1 MTLLQ
6 YLLVSAGITM
16 FVVGAVV
23 LAGDLYRLLRSD
35 NARSTATSAREAG
48 FFSLP
53 PFLSPVLPPVL
64 RRRNSLALILVAW
77 APLLVAA
84 AILISA

>member
-1 MTLLQ
+1 MTPLQ

-23 LAGDLYRLLRSD
+23 LAGDLYRLFTSG
-35 NARSTATSAREAG
+35 NARSTATSAWAG
-48 FFSLP
+48 NL
-53 PFLSPVLPPVL
+53 LSVPPVLPPML
-64 RRRNSLALILVAW
+64 RCRNSVALILVAW
-77 APLLVAA
+77 APLLVSA